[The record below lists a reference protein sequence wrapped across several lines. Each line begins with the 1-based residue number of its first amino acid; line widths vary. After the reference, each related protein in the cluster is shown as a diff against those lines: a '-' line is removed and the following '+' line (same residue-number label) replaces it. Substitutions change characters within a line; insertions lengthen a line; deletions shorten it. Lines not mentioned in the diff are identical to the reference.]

1 MSRYR
6 DGYFNVGSRTH
17 GLVETQC
24 FASLLRQKKVSKEKA
39 TPTGPVALRL
49 PCDARR
55 SGPARNS
62 LTGFAQ
68 TTAPDDSRPV
78 CASRRPQR
86 GTAGA
91 AQRLGTFHRLNHTAM
106 QTTGRLLGF
115 PFGAAEK
122 RRALRGCR
130 RALSEG
136 AQRPSCAAAEES
148 EHRREVALATGPVGV
163 AFFWLLF
170 LAKQEK

>member
-1 MSRYR
+1 MDRASTGTCAHAGTLFRLLARY
-6 DGYFNVGSRTH
+6 F
-17 GLVETQC
+17 L
-24 FASLLRQKKVSKEKA
+24 LLRQKKVSKEKA

-62 LTGFAQ
+62 LTAFAQ

-86 GTAGA
+86 GPRTTQRQDFEFPTGQFTAQSQMRA
-91 AQRLGTFHRLNHTAM
+91 SFWV
-106 QTTGRLLGF
+106 F
-115 PFGAAEK
+115 PFGPADK
-122 RRALRGCR
+122 RRTLRGSR

-148 EHRREVALATGPVGV
+148 EHRRVVMRSMTGPVGV